1 MEDRPELNI
10 RQPIANLS
18 KSARTRYDQVLAQ
31 KKKELQAKTWVQDS
45 PTGRSY
51 VIILPTQGCSWAL
64 SEHGGC
70 TICGYLE
77 DTSKG
82 TAIIHSTQLQFEQA
96 FSLIPLPAPKTIK
109 IFNSGSFF
117 DEKEIP
123 IWLQREI
130 LTKIE
135 ETPEIER
142 LVVETRPEF
151 VNNEILA
158 EIKHY
163 LPTKSITVALGLET
177 SNDMVRRD
185 CINKGFTR
193 LELERAV
200 KLISGYGFKTK
211 AYLLLKPPFLTEAE
225 AISDCVSSALY
236 AERIGIEEVSINP
249 VNVQGNTLLEKL
261 WKRRSYRPPWLWSL
275 LWGIQEINNQTSE
288 IEVLC
293 EPVGAGTPRGVHN
306 CWKCDKNILSGMRK
320 AATKDWHNIGPFD
333 CTCLKLWH
341 AIIEDESHSYAL
353 ESLPT
358 EPR

>member
-1 MEDRPELNI
+1 MEDRTEQNI
-10 RQPIANLS
+10 RRSIAKLS
-18 KSARTRYDQVLAQ
+18 KTARTRNEPILAQ
-31 KKKELQAKTWVQDS
+31 KKKDFQAKTWIQDS
-45 PTGRSY
+45 PAGRSY
-51 VIILPTQGCSWAL
+51 VILLPTQGCSWAL

-82 TAIIHSTQLQFEQA
+82 AAIIHSTQMHFEQA
-96 FSLIPLPAPKTIK
+96 ISSIPLPPPETIK

-135 ETPEIER
+135 ETLGIEH
-142 LVVETRPEF
+142 LIVETRPEF
-151 VNNEILA
+151 VNNEVLTA
-158 EIKHY
+158 IKQ
-163 LPTKSITVALGLET
+163 LMPTKSVTVALGLET

-193 LELERAV
+193 IEIERAV
-200 KLISGYGFKTK
+200 KLISEYGLKAK
-211 AYLLLKPPFLTEAE
+211 AYILLKPPFLTEAE

-236 AERIGIEEVSINP
+236 AERIGVDEVSINP
-249 VNVQGNTLLEKL
+249 VNVQRNTLLEKL
-261 WKRRSYRPPWLWSL
+261 WKRKSYRPPWLWSL
-275 LWGIQEINNQTSE
+275 LWAIQEINNQTGE

-293 EPVGAGTPRGVHN
+293 EPVGGGTPRGVHN
-306 CWKCDKNILSGMRK
+306 CRKCDKKILAKMRK
-320 AATKDWHNIGPFD
+320 RATKDWHDLGPFD
-333 CTCLKLWH
+333 CTCLELWQ

-353 ESLPT
+353 KSLPT
-358 EPR
+358 KP